1 MLAVDEAIG
10 RLRVDA
16 ALPGIDHREDRGPD
30 VCLHDEPRV
39 TLRSRRDRAGG
50 RHPPAPTEAGEWQ
63 ADAALEQERE
73 RETREGTSHRRRI
86 RVSGRTRVWRSV
98 HDAWGR
104 PSAIS
109 RIFARHAGC
118 DRGQSMSSNAPTQ
131 ARSRATLA
139 SFVMILVSGSVSAH
153 ATPTPVLPATSTS
166 AAASAN
172 ATAQGQITPTAE
184 RDVAP
189 ELNGTVPTPT
199 PEIAPDPFARDLA
212 GGRIV
217 SGLASHRALH
227 FTFDDGPS
235 EHTPALLDALDAHG
249 VRATF
254 FLVARQ
260 LEHERGR
267 RIARQIVG
275 RGHTVGLHS
284 YRHDD
289 LTTLDAAALRRDLD
303 RSERIYE
310 DVFEARPWLFR
321 PPYGR
326 HSEAI
331 DLELASRGYTEVLWN
346 ITTSD
351 GHARSADEVVEGF
364 REALDR
370 QERMPRGAGG
380 VVVFHDTHR
389 WVVEA
394 MPRIF
399 EEIEARNCELA
410 ASDEELWD
418 VHEDLGA
425 WYEARGRAAATRSA
439 RRMRLD
445 EETQAARQAALRA
458 RTQCDDDVGIELGTA

>member
-1 MLAVDEAIG
+1 M
-10 RLRVDA
+10 
-16 ALPGIDHREDRGPD
+16 P
-30 VCLHDEPRV
+30 
-39 TLRSRRDRAGG
+39 
-50 RHPPAPTEAGEWQ
+50 
-63 ADAALEQERE
+63 
-73 RETREGTSHRRRI
+73 
-86 RVSGRTRVWRSV
+86 
-98 HDAWGR
+98 
-104 PSAIS
+104 
-109 RIFARHAGC
+109 
-118 DRGQSMSSNAPTQ
+118 SNAPTTP
-131 ARSRATLA
+131 RSRAALA
-139 SFVMILVSGSVSAH
+139 CLVMALVSGSVSAH
-153 ATPTPVLPATSTS
+153 ATPTPALPATSTS

-172 ATAQGQITPTAE
+172 ATAEGTPIAPTVE
-184 RDVAP
+184 RHIAP
-189 ELNGTVPTPT
+189 EVSGPELTPA

-267 RIARQIVG
+267 RIARQIVD

-310 DVFEARPWLFR
+310 EVFEARPWLFR

-326 HSEAI
+326 HSDAV
-331 DLELASRGYTEVLWN
+331 DLELASRGYTQVLWN

-351 GHARSADEVVEGF
+351 GHARGADEVVEGF

-370 QERMPRGAGG
+370 QEHMPRGAGG

-394 MPRIF
+394 MPRVF
-399 EEIEARNCELA
+399 AEIEARNCELA
-410 ASDEELWD
+410 ASGDELWD
-418 VHEDLGA
+418 VHGDLSA
-425 WYEARGRAAATRSA
+425 WHEPRGRAAATRSA
-439 RRMRLD
+439 RRMRLED
-445 EETQAARQAALRA
+445 QELAARQDALRG
-458 RTQCDDDVGIELGTA
+458 RLRCDAASES

>member
-1 MLAVDEAIG
+1 MG
-10 RLRVDA
+10 TA
-16 ALPGIDHREDRGPD
+16 AAMDPRMSRNAPGQ
-30 VCLHDEPRV
+30 V
-39 TLRSRRDRAGG
+39 RSRTA
-50 RHPPAPTEAGEWQ
+50 
-63 ADAALEQERE
+63 
-73 RETREGTSHRRRI
+73 
-86 RVSGRTRVWRSV
+86 
-98 HDAWGR
+98 
-104 PSAIS
+104 
-109 RIFARHAGC
+109 
-118 DRGQSMSSNAPTQ
+118 
-131 ARSRATLA
+131 LA
-139 SFVMILVSGSVSAH
+139 SLVAVLVSGSVSAH
-153 ATPTPVLPATSTS
+153 ATPTPSLPATSTGVTTS
-166 AAASAN
+166 AAGSDSSVAPVTPAAPEPSEE
-172 ATAQGQITPTAE
+172 ITP
-184 RDVAP
+184 AP
-189 ELNGTVPTPT
+189 EP
-199 PEIAPDPFARDLA
+199 AHDPFARELS

-249 VRATF
+249 VHATF

-267 RIARQIVG
+267 RVAREIMA
-275 RGHTVGLHS
+275 RGHTIGLHS

-289 LTTLDAAALRRDLD
+289 LTALDATALRRDLD
-303 RSERIYE
+303 RSERVYE

-326 HSEAI
+326 HSEAV
-331 DLELASRGYTEVLWN
+331 DVELASRGYTEVLWN

-364 REALDR
+364 REALDQ
-370 QERMPRGAGG
+370 QERMSRGAGG

-410 ASDEELWD
+410 DSGEELWD
-418 VHEDLGA
+418 VHDDLGA
-425 WYEARGRAAATRSA
+425 WHEARGRAAATRSA

-445 EETQAARQAALRA
+445 DETLAARQAALRDALECEAADDLELAA
-458 RTQCDDDVGIELGTA
+458 R

>member
-1 MLAVDEAIG
+1 M
-10 RLRVDA
+10 
-16 ALPGIDHREDRGPD
+16 
-30 VCLHDEPRV
+30 
-39 TLRSRRDRAGG
+39 
-50 RHPPAPTEAGEWQ
+50 
-63 ADAALEQERE
+63 
-73 RETREGTSHRRRI
+73 
-86 RVSGRTRVWRSV
+86 
-98 HDAWGR
+98 
-104 PSAIS
+104 
-109 RIFARHAGC
+109 F
-118 DRGQSMSSNAPTQ
+118 SNAPAH
-131 ARSRATLA
+131 ARSRAALA
-139 SFVMILVSGSVSAH
+139 SLVMVLVSGSVSAH
-153 ATPTPVLPATSTS
+153 ATPTPLLPTTSTS
-166 AAASAN
+166 AATSASA
-172 ATAQGQITPTAE
+172 TAE
-184 RDVAP
+184 GTAAVPAVEEHVVP
-189 ELNGTVPTPT
+189 EVSDPEVPPT
-199 PEIAPDPFARDLA
+199 PESGTDPFARNLT

-267 RIARQIVG
+267 RIARQIAL

-289 LTTLDAAALRRDLD
+289 LTTLDAAELRRDLD

-310 DVFEARPWLFR
+310 HVFEARPWLFR

-326 HSEAI
+326 HSEAV
-331 DLELASRGYTEVLWN
+331 DLELANRSYTQVLWN

-351 GHARSADEVVEGF
+351 GDARGADEVVEGF

-399 EEIEARNCELA
+399 AEIEARNCALA
-410 ASDEELWD
+410 ASGEELWD
-418 VHEDLGA
+418 IHGALSAWHEP
-425 WYEARGRAAATRSA
+425 RGHAAATRSA

-445 EETQAARQAALRA
+445 AEDLSARQAALRA
-458 RTQCDDDVGIELGTA
+458 RLRCEGSNAP